1 MRASASPACLDASG
15 VGRVTGHDARVNGVE
30 ILLGLVMLV
39 GLIGVVVPVLPG
51 LLLIA
56 GAAVIWALVERPG
69 PWGWGAVAVI
79 GVIAI
84 LGIVA
89 PTWLSGRRAT
99 AAGLPGWVLV
109 AGVAGAVAGFF
120 LIPVVGALIGWPAGV
135 FVAELARHRHPGP
148 AWASTKEVLKT
159 LGLGVAVQF
168 VAGVAMI
175 ALWVLAVLAT

>member
-1 MRASASPACLDASG
+1 
-15 VGRVTGHDARVNGVE
+15 
-30 ILLGLVMLV
+30 
-39 GLIGVVVPVLPG
+39 VVVIVG
-51 LLLIA
+51 
-56 GAAVIWALVERPG
+56 
-69 PWGWGAVAVI
+69 
-79 GVIAI
+79 IAI
-84 LGIVA
+84 LGIAA
-89 PTWLSGRRAT
+89 PTWVSGRRAT
-99 AAGLPGWVLV
+99 AAGLPGWVLL

-148 AWASTKEVLKT
+148 AWASTKEVLKN